1 MTSGANYHIREMCRE
16 AVLGRGDLRHFSS
29 HVEFDICLLDVQVE
43 MLNRQRYMS
52 LEFLIYWE
60 ISFSS
65 KHLYLLK

>member
-52 LEFLIYWE
+52 LEFLIY
-60 ISFSS
+60 
-65 KHLYLLK
+65 